1 MKKIISALLMASVI
15 AISAAGCGYN
25 DALEQAS
32 KANQQTTSASQSS
45 DSTSDETS
53 KVTDADYKDT
63 FDGLCSYMQDKGY
76 YTDKAV
82 KTEMDASFIGAKQ
95 GVKYSISN
103 NLAIELYEYD
113 TTKLND
119 TAKEIV
125 KEVKDSNSFTIIEGY
140 PVNAA
145 YLSNNGKYLM
155 IYNDT
160 KIDKDNPKKTQTS
173 IRQEKMRLR
182 TSLHLKIDL

>member
-32 KANQQTTSASQSS
+32 KANQQTTSASQSAS
-45 DSTSDETS
+45 EQTS
-53 KVTDADYKDT
+53 KEAEKVYKDS

-95 GVKYSISN
+95 GIKYSISN

-113 TTKLND
+113 TAKLND

-145 YLSNNGKYLM
+145 YLSDNGKYLM

-160 KIDKDNPKKTQTS
+160 KIDKNKPDKNSNEYKTRENAVKDFLAFQ
-173 IRQEKMRLR
+173 K
-182 TSLHLKIDL
+182 

>member
-32 KANQQTTSASQSS
+32 KANQQTTSASQSAS
-45 DSTSDETS
+45 EQTS
-53 KVTDADYKDT
+53 KAAEKVYKDS

-95 GVKYSISN
+95 GIKYSISN

-145 YLSNNGKYLM
+145 YLSDNGKYLM

-160 KIDKDNPKKTQTS
+160 KIDKNKPDKNSNEYKVRENAVKDFLAFQ
-173 IRQEKMRLR
+173 K
-182 TSLHLKIDL
+182 

>member
-32 KANQQTTSASQSS
+32 KANQQTTSASQSAS
-45 DSTSDETS
+45 EQTS
-53 KVTDADYKDT
+53 KEAEKVYKDS

-95 GVKYSISN
+95 GIKYSISN

-113 TTKLND
+113 TAKLND
-119 TAKEIV
+119 TAKE
-125 KEVKDSNSFTIIEGY
+125 SNSFTIIEGY

-145 YLSNNGKYLM
+145 YLSDNGKYLM

-160 KIDKDNPKKTQTS
+160 KIDKNKPDKNSNEYKARENAVKDFLAFQ
-173 IRQEKMRLR
+173 K
-182 TSLHLKIDL
+182 

>member
-15 AISAAGCGYN
+15 AVSAAGCGYN

-32 KANQQTTSASQSS
+32 KANQQTTSASQSAS
-45 DSTSDETS
+45 EQTS
-53 KVTDADYKDT
+53 KEAEKVYKDS

-95 GVKYSISN
+95 GIKYSISN

-113 TTKLND
+113 TAKLND

-145 YLSNNGKYLM
+145 YLSDNGKYLM

-160 KIDKDNPKKTQTS
+160 KIDKNKPDKNSNEYKARENAVKDFLAFQ
-173 IRQEKMRLR
+173 K
-182 TSLHLKIDL
+182 

>member
-32 KANQQTTSASQSS
+32 KANQQTTSASQSAS
-45 DSTSDETS
+45 EQTS
-53 KVTDADYKDT
+53 KEAEKVYKDS

-145 YLSNNGKYLM
+145 YLSDNGKYLM

-160 KIDKDNPKKTQTS
+160 KIDKNKPDKNSNEYKVRENAVKDFLAFQ
-173 IRQEKMRLR
+173 K
-182 TSLHLKIDL
+182 

>member
-32 KANQQTTSASQSS
+32 KANQQTTSASQSAS
-45 DSTSDETS
+45 EQTS
-53 KVTDADYKDT
+53 KEAEKVYKDS

-125 KEVKDSNSFTIIEGY
+125 NEVKESNSFTIIEGY

-145 YLSNNGKYLM
+145 YLSDNGKYLM

-160 KIDKDNPKKTQTS
+160 NIDKNKPDKNSNEYKVRENAVKDFLAFQ
-173 IRQEKMRLR
+173 K
-182 TSLHLKIDL
+182 

>member
-1 MKKIISALLMASVI
+1 MKKIISALLMAFVI
-15 AISAAGCGYN
+15 AVSAAGCGYN

-32 KANQQTTSASQSS
+32 KANQQTTSASQSAS
-45 DSTSDETS
+45 EQTS
-53 KVTDADYKDT
+53 KEAEKVYKDS

-95 GVKYSISN
+95 GIKYSISN

-113 TTKLND
+113 TAKLND

-160 KIDKDNPKKTQTS
+160 KIDKNKPDKNSNEYKARENAVKDFLAFQ
-173 IRQEKMRLR
+173 K
-182 TSLHLKIDL
+182 

>member
-1 MKKIISALLMASVI
+1 MKKIISALLMAFVI
-15 AISAAGCGYN
+15 AVSAAGCGYN

-32 KANQQTTSASQSS
+32 KANQQTTSASQSAS
-45 DSTSDETS
+45 EQTS
-53 KVTDADYKDT
+53 KEAEKAYKDS

-95 GVKYSISN
+95 GIKYSISN

-113 TTKLND
+113 TAKLND

-125 KEVKDSNSFTIIEGY
+125 KEVKESNSFTIIEGY

-145 YLSNNGKYLM
+145 YLSDNGKYLM

-160 KIDKDNPKKTQTS
+160 KIDKNKPDKNSNEYKARENAVKDFLAFQ
-173 IRQEKMRLR
+173 K
-182 TSLHLKIDL
+182 

>member
-32 KANQQTTSASQSS
+32 KANQQTTSASQSAS
-45 DSTSDETS
+45 EQTS
-53 KVTDADYKDT
+53 KEAEKVYKDS

-95 GVKYSISN
+95 GIKYSISN

-113 TTKLND
+113 TAKLND

-125 KEVKDSNSFTIIEGY
+125 NEVKESNSFTIIEGY

-160 KIDKDNPKKTQTS
+160 KIDKDNPKKDS
-173 IRQEKMRLR
+173 NEYKARENAVEDFLAFKN
-182 TSLHLKIDL
+182 

>member
-15 AISAAGCGYN
+15 AVSAAGCGYN

-32 KANQQTTSASQSS
+32 KANQQTTSASQSAS
-45 DSTSDETS
+45 EQTS
-53 KVTDADYKDT
+53 KEAEKVYKDS

-95 GVKYSISN
+95 GIKYSISN

-113 TTKLND
+113 TAKLND

-145 YLSNNGKYLM
+145 YLSDNGKYLM

-160 KIDKDNPKKTQTS
+160 KIDKNKPDKNSNEYKVRENAVKDFLAFQ
-173 IRQEKMRLR
+173 K
-182 TSLHLKIDL
+182 

>member
-32 KANQQTTSASQSS
+32 KANQQTTSASQSAS
-45 DSTSDETS
+45 EQTS
-53 KVTDADYKDT
+53 KEAEKVYKDS

-95 GVKYSISN
+95 GIKYSISN

-145 YLSNNGKYLM
+145 YLSDNGKYLM

-160 KIDKDNPKKTQTS
+160 KIDKNKPDKNSNEYKVRENAVKDFLAFQ
-173 IRQEKMRLR
+173 K
-182 TSLHLKIDL
+182 

>member
-32 KANQQTTSASQSS
+32 KANQQTTSASQSAS
-45 DSTSDETS
+45 EQTS
-53 KVTDADYKDT
+53 KEAEKVYKDS

-125 KEVKDSNSFTIIEGY
+125 NEVKESNSFTIIEGY

-145 YLSNNGKYLM
+145 YLSDNGKYLM

-160 KIDKDNPKKTQTS
+160 KIDKNKPDKNSNEYKARENAVKDFLAFQ
-173 IRQEKMRLR
+173 K
-182 TSLHLKIDL
+182 

>member
-32 KANQQTTSASQSS
+32 KANQQTTSASQSAS
-45 DSTSDETS
+45 EQTS
-53 KVTDADYKDT
+53 KEAEKVYKDS

-95 GVKYSISN
+95 GIKYSISN

-113 TTKLND
+113 TAKLND

-125 KEVKDSNSFTIIEGY
+125 KEVKESNSFTIIEGY

-145 YLSNNGKYLM
+145 YLSDNGKYLM

-160 KIDKDNPKKTQTS
+160 KIDKNKPDKNSNEYKARENAIKDFLAFQ
-173 IRQEKMRLR
+173 K
-182 TSLHLKIDL
+182 

>member
-32 KANQQTTSASQSS
+32 KANQQTTSASQSAS
-45 DSTSDETS
+45 EQTS
-53 KVTDADYKDT
+53 KEAEKVYKDS

-95 GVKYSISN
+95 GIKYSISN

-113 TTKLND
+113 TAKLND

-145 YLSNNGKYLM
+145 YLSDNGKYLM

-160 KIDKDNPKKTQTS
+160 KIDKNKPDKNSNEYKVRENAVKDFLAFQ
-173 IRQEKMRLR
+173 K
-182 TSLHLKIDL
+182 

>member
-1 MKKIISALLMASVI
+1 MKKIISALLMAFVI
-15 AISAAGCGYN
+15 AVSAAGCGYN

-32 KANQQTTSASQSS
+32 KANQQTTSASQSAS
-45 DSTSDETS
+45 EQTS
-53 KVTDADYKDT
+53 KEAEKVYKDS

-95 GVKYSISN
+95 GIKYSISN

-113 TTKLND
+113 TAKLND

-125 KEVKDSNSFTIIEGY
+125 KEVKVSNSFTIIEGY
-140 PVNAA
+140 PVNVA
-145 YLSNNGKYLM
+145 YLSDNGKYLM

-160 KIDKDNPKKTQTS
+160 KIDKNKPDKNSNEYKARENAVKDFLAFQ
-173 IRQEKMRLR
+173 K
-182 TSLHLKIDL
+182 

>member
-32 KANQQTTSASQSS
+32 KANQQTTSASQSAS
-45 DSTSDETS
+45 EQTS
-53 KVTDADYKDT
+53 KEAEKVYKDS

-95 GVKYSISN
+95 GIKYSISN

-125 KEVKDSNSFTIIEGY
+125 KEVKESNSFTIIEGY

-145 YLSNNGKYLM
+145 YLSDNGKYLM

-160 KIDKDNPKKTQTS
+160 KIDKNKPDKNSNEYKVRENAVKDFLAFQ
-173 IRQEKMRLR
+173 K
-182 TSLHLKIDL
+182 

>member
-32 KANQQTTSASQSS
+32 KANQQTTSASQSAS
-45 DSTSDETS
+45 EQTS
-53 KVTDADYKDT
+53 KEAEKVYKDS

-82 KTEMDASFIGAKQ
+82 KTEMDASFIGAKK

-145 YLSNNGKYLM
+145 YLSDNGKYLM

-160 KIDKDNPKKTQTS
+160 KIDKNKPDKNSNEYKVRENAVKDFLAFQ
-173 IRQEKMRLR
+173 K
-182 TSLHLKIDL
+182 

>member
-32 KANQQTTSASQSS
+32 KANQQTTSASQSAS
-45 DSTSDETS
+45 EQTS
-53 KVTDADYKDT
+53 KEAEKVYKDS

-113 TTKLND
+113 TAKLND

-145 YLSNNGKYLM
+145 YLSDNGKYLM

-160 KIDKDNPKKTQTS
+160 KIDKNKPDKNSNEYKARENAVKDFLAFQ
-173 IRQEKMRLR
+173 K
-182 TSLHLKIDL
+182 

>member
-15 AISAAGCGYN
+15 AVSAAGCGYN

-32 KANQQTTSASQSS
+32 KANQQTTSASQSAS
-45 DSTSDETS
+45 EQTS
-53 KVTDADYKDT
+53 KEAEKVYKDS

-95 GVKYSISN
+95 GIKYSISN

-113 TTKLND
+113 TAKLND

-125 KEVKDSNSFTIIEGY
+125 KEVKDSNSFTIIE
-140 PVNAA
+140 
-145 YLSNNGKYLM
+145 
-155 IYNDT
+155 DT
-160 KIDKDNPKKTQTS
+160 
-173 IRQEKMRLR
+173 L
-182 TSLHLKIDL
+182 

>member
-32 KANQQTTSASQSS
+32 KANQQTTSASQSAS
-45 DSTSDETS
+45 EQTS
-53 KVTDADYKDT
+53 KEAEKVYKDS

-113 TTKLND
+113 TAKLND

-145 YLSNNGKYLM
+145 YLSDNGKYLM

-160 KIDKDNPKKTQTS
+160 KIDKNKPDKNSNEYKVRENAVKDFLAFQ
-173 IRQEKMRLR
+173 K
-182 TSLHLKIDL
+182 

>member
-15 AISAAGCGYN
+15 AISAAGCVYN

-32 KANQQTTSASQSS
+32 KANQQTTSASQSAS
-45 DSTSDETS
+45 EQTS
-53 KVTDADYKDT
+53 KEAEKVYKDS

-95 GVKYSISN
+95 GIKYSISN

-113 TTKLND
+113 TAKLND

-125 KEVKDSNSFTIIEGY
+125 NEVKESNSFTIIEGY

-145 YLSNNGKYLM
+145 YLSDNGKYLM

-160 KIDKDNPKKTQTS
+160 KIDKNKPDKNSNEYKARENAVKDFLAFQ
-173 IRQEKMRLR
+173 K
-182 TSLHLKIDL
+182 

>member
-32 KANQQTTSASQSS
+32 KANQQTTSASQSAS
-45 DSTSDETS
+45 EQTS
-53 KVTDADYKDT
+53 KEAEKVYKDS

-95 GVKYSISN
+95 GIKYSISN

-113 TTKLND
+113 TAKLND
-119 TAKEIV
+119 TAKKIV
-125 KEVKDSNSFTIIEGY
+125 KEVKESNSFTIIEGY

-145 YLSNNGKYLM
+145 YLSDNGKYLM

-160 KIDKDNPKKTQTS
+160 KIDKNKPDKNSNEYKARENAVKDFLAFQ
-173 IRQEKMRLR
+173 K
-182 TSLHLKIDL
+182 

>member
-1 MKKIISALLMASVI
+1 MKKIISALLMAFVI
-15 AISAAGCGYN
+15 AVSAAGCGYN

-32 KANQQTTSASQSS
+32 KANQQTTSASQSAS
-45 DSTSDETS
+45 EQTS
-53 KVTDADYKDT
+53 KEAEKVYKDS

-95 GVKYSISN
+95 GIKYSISN

-113 TTKLND
+113 TAKLND

-125 KEVKDSNSFTIIEGY
+125 KEVKESNSFTIIEGY

-145 YLSNNGKYLM
+145 YLSDNGKYLM

-160 KIDKDNPKKTQTS
+160 KIDKNKPDKNSNEYKARENAVKDFLAFQ
-173 IRQEKMRLR
+173 K
-182 TSLHLKIDL
+182 

>member
-32 KANQQTTSASQSS
+32 KANQQTTSASQSAS
-45 DSTSDETS
+45 EQTS
-53 KVTDADYKDT
+53 KEAEKVYKDS

-95 GVKYSISN
+95 GIKYSISN

-145 YLSNNGKYLM
+145 YLSDNGKYLM

-160 KIDKDNPKKTQTS
+160 NIDKNKPDKNSNEYKVRENAVKDFLAFQ
-173 IRQEKMRLR
+173 K
-182 TSLHLKIDL
+182 

>member
-32 KANQQTTSASQSS
+32 KANQQTTSASQSAS
-45 DSTSDETS
+45 EQTS
-53 KVTDADYKDT
+53 KEAEKVYKDS

-95 GVKYSISN
+95 GIKYSISN

-145 YLSNNGKYLM
+145 YLSDNGKYLM

-160 KIDKDNPKKTQTS
+160 KIDKNKPDKNSNEYKARENAVKDFLAFQ
-173 IRQEKMRLR
+173 K
-182 TSLHLKIDL
+182 

>member
-1 MKKIISALLMASVI
+1 MKKIISALLMAFVI
-15 AISAAGCGYN
+15 AVSAAGCGYN

-32 KANQQTTSASQSS
+32 KANQQTTSASQSAS
-45 DSTSDETS
+45 EQTS
-53 KVTDADYKDT
+53 KEAEKVYKDS

-95 GVKYSISN
+95 GIKYSISN

-113 TTKLND
+113 TAKLND

-145 YLSNNGKYLM
+145 YLSDNGKYLM

-160 KIDKDNPKKTQTS
+160 KIDKNKPDKNSNEYKARENAVKDFLAFQ
-173 IRQEKMRLR
+173 K
-182 TSLHLKIDL
+182 

>member
-32 KANQQTTSASQSS
+32 KANQQTTSASQSAS
-45 DSTSDETS
+45 EQTS
-53 KVTDADYKDT
+53 KEAEKVYKDS

-95 GVKYSISN
+95 GIKYSISN

-113 TTKLND
+113 TAKLND
-119 TAKEIV
+119 TAKKIV
-125 KEVKDSNSFTIIEGY
+125 NEVKKSNSFTIIEGY

-145 YLSNNGKYLM
+145 YLSDNGKYLM

-160 KIDKDNPKKTQTS
+160 KIDKNKPDKNSNEYKARENAVKDFLAFQ
-173 IRQEKMRLR
+173 K
-182 TSLHLKIDL
+182 

>member
-32 KANQQTTSASQSS
+32 KANQQTTSASQSAS
-45 DSTSDETS
+45 EQTS
-53 KVTDADYKDT
+53 KEAEKVYKDS

-125 KEVKDSNSFTIIEGY
+125 KEVKESNSFTIIEGY

-145 YLSNNGKYLM
+145 YLSDNGKYLM

-160 KIDKDNPKKTQTS
+160 KIDKNKPDKNSNEYKVRENAVKDFLAFQ
-173 IRQEKMRLR
+173 K
-182 TSLHLKIDL
+182 

>member
-15 AISAAGCGYN
+15 AVSAAGCGYN

-32 KANQQTTSASQSS
+32 KANQQTTSASQSAS
-45 DSTSDETS
+45 EQTS
-53 KVTDADYKDT
+53 KEAEKVYKDS

-95 GVKYSISN
+95 GIKYSISN

-145 YLSNNGKYLM
+145 YLSDNGKYLM

-160 KIDKDNPKKTQTS
+160 KIDKNKPDKNSNEYKARENAVKDFLAFQ
-173 IRQEKMRLR
+173 K
-182 TSLHLKIDL
+182 

>member
-32 KANQQTTSASQSS
+32 KANQQTTSASQSAS
-45 DSTSDETS
+45 EQTS
-53 KVTDADYKDT
+53 KEAEKVYKDS

-113 TTKLND
+113 ATKLND

-125 KEVKDSNSFTIIEGY
+125 KEVKESNSFTIIEGY

-145 YLSNNGKYLM
+145 YLSDNGKYLM

-160 KIDKDNPKKTQTS
+160 KIDKNKPDKNSNEYKVRENAVKDFLAFQ
-173 IRQEKMRLR
+173 K
-182 TSLHLKIDL
+182 

>member
-32 KANQQTTSASQSS
+32 KANQQTTSASQSAS
-45 DSTSDETS
+45 EQTS
-53 KVTDADYKDT
+53 KEAEKVYKDS

-145 YLSNNGKYLM
+145 YLSDNGKYLM

-160 KIDKDNPKKTQTS
+160 KIDKNKPDKNSNEYKARENAVKDFLAFQ
-173 IRQEKMRLR
+173 K
-182 TSLHLKIDL
+182 

>member
-32 KANQQTTSASQSS
+32 KANQQTTSASQSAS
-45 DSTSDETS
+45 EQTS
-53 KVTDADYKDT
+53 KEAEKVYKDS

-125 KEVKDSNSFTIIEGY
+125 KEVKNSNSFTIIEGY

-145 YLSNNGKYLM
+145 YLSDNGKYLM

-160 KIDKDNPKKTQTS
+160 KIDKNKPDKNSNEYKARENAVKDFLAFQ
-173 IRQEKMRLR
+173 K
-182 TSLHLKIDL
+182 

>member
-32 KANQQTTSASQSS
+32 KANQQTTSASQSAS
-45 DSTSDETS
+45 EQTS
-53 KVTDADYKDT
+53 KEAEKVYKDS

-95 GVKYSISN
+95 GIKYSISN

-113 TTKLND
+113 TAKLND

-125 KEVKDSNSFTIIEGY
+125 KEVNESNSFTIIEGY

-145 YLSNNGKYLM
+145 YLSDNGKYLM

-160 KIDKDNPKKTQTS
+160 KIDKNKPDKNSNEYKARENAVKDFLAFQ
-173 IRQEKMRLR
+173 K
-182 TSLHLKIDL
+182 

>member
-32 KANQQTTSASQSS
+32 KANQQTTSASQSAS
-45 DSTSDETS
+45 EQTS
-53 KVTDADYKDT
+53 KEAEKVYKDS

-95 GVKYSISN
+95 GIKYSISN

-125 KEVKDSNSFTIIEGY
+125 KEVKESNSFTIIEGY

-145 YLSNNGKYLM
+145 YLSDNGKYLM

-160 KIDKDNPKKTQTS
+160 KIDKNKPDKNSNEYKARENAVKDFLAFQ
-173 IRQEKMRLR
+173 K
-182 TSLHLKIDL
+182 